1 MIYPSSMKRLNLA
14 PCEPP
19 VWARGGHRQ
28 TILGHL
34 LPSPRLASKGERV
47 ILSHAD
53 GDRAVAYVLR
63 GTSKT
68 VVYLFHGLTGSVDS
82 AYIQRM
88 ARIARKHDHTVIM
101 MNHRGCGEGAGL
113 ARHPYHSGRA
123 EDLSTAIKWGREQ
136 FPKARHVAIGYSL
149 SANALLLLMGGGRGD
164 VQPDAAI
171 AVNGP
176 IDLASC
182 SRTLHVG
189 LNRIYDLK
197 FVAECQRE
205 LKQRRLTEKER
216 RDYRVPP
223 WSTLYHFDSVYTAPA
238 GGFQSRE
245 HYYETCSAEP
255 WLAKIEKP
263 TIVLTA
269 ADDPFVVVEAYRR
282 AQSSSAVQMHIEE
295 TGGHMGYLSQGPKLV
310 ERWLDRALEQAL
322 AALTDA

>member
-1 MIYPSSMKRLNLA
+1 MKTLKLA

-28 TILGHL
+28 TIFGHL
-34 LPSPRLASKGERV
+34 LPSPTLKSKGER
-47 ILSHAD
+47 IELAHDD
-53 GDRAVAYVLR
+53 GDRAVAYVMR
-63 GTSKT
+63 GTSNS

-82 AYIQRM
+82 TYIHRT
-88 ARIARKHDHTVIM
+88 ARIARKLGHTVIM

-123 EDLSTAIKWGREQ
+123 EDLSTAIKWGRAH
-136 FPKARHVAIGYSL
+136 FPKARHAAIGFSL

-164 VQPDAAI
+164 VKPDAAI

-182 SRTLHVG
+182 SRALHVG

-205 LKQRRLTEKER
+205 LKQRRLTAEEVR
-216 RDYRVPP
+216 GYRVPP

-245 HYYETCSAEP
+245 HYYEACSAEP
-255 WLAKIEKP
+255 WLAKIDKP

-282 AQSSSAVQMHIEE
+282 AQPSSHVQMRIEE
-295 TGGHMGYLSQGPKLV
+295 TGGHMGYLSKGKGLV
-310 ERWLDRALEQAL
+310 ERWLDRALEQSLRAL
-322 AALTDA
+322 MDV

>member
-1 MIYPSSMKRLNLA
+1 MKTLKLT

-19 VWARGGHRQ
+19 IWARGGHKQ

-34 LPSPRLASKGERV
+34 LPSPTLDSKGDRIE
-47 ILSHAD
+47 LTHAD
-53 GDRAVAYVLR
+53 GDRTVAYVLR
-63 GTSKT
+63 GTSNI

-82 AYIQRM
+82 TYIHRT
-88 ARIARKHDHTVIM
+88 ARIARKLDHTVVM

-123 EDLSTAIKWGREQ
+123 EDLSTAIKWGREK
-136 FPKARHVAIGYSL
+136 FPKARHVAVGFSL

-182 SRTLHVG
+182 SRTLYSG

-197 FVAECQRE
+197 FVAECQME
-205 LKQRRLTEKER
+205 LKQRLLTPEEIER
-216 RDYRVPP
+216 YRVPP
-223 WSTLYHFDSVYTAPA
+223 WSTLHHFDSVYTAPA
-238 GGFQSRE
+238 GGFKSRE

-255 WLAKIEKP
+255 WLMKIDKP
-263 TIVLTA
+263 TIVFTA
-269 ADDPFVVVEAYRR
+269 ADDPFIVVDAYRR
-282 AQSSSAVQMHIEE
+282 AKPSSHVQMHIEE
-295 TGGHMGYLSQGPKLV
+295 VGGHMGYLSKGNGFV
-310 ERWLDRALEQAL
+310 DRWLDRALEKAL
-322 AALTDA
+322 KALV